1 LANSGR
7 TPLRAP
13 DGPVNPDTTPS
24 PYDREETRGADPS
37 KGAPLGASG
46 DREPPPPDAAAL
58 RAVAEAIVKEFPL
71 VSEDTALVFY
81 EVDPEHLQAQWQLN
95 PRDLERA
102 RGLFPPEARAV
113 RAELRLRRIRADGAA
128 ELVTSVPCDLAAPD
142 FTAGA
147 RFSLRNDAAQYETEL
162 GLASEDGGWVALV
175 RSNRTQLPPLAA
187 RPFSKVGTP
196 APVAGGRVQLA
207 PEVTADEPR
216 QGAEDTRVEG
226 SVGTGP
232 PAAKASSPAE
242 ETPHPWHQDWAAGS
256 AYWEGPVEPA
266 LAAEAPA
273 LLPVFPNPLAPGE
286 EGAGP
291 EISHATSAFLA
302 SDAGEAEGTPAGEAL
317 TEPGE
322 WAKLPPP
329 LLPSS
334 VPEGQQDFPLYDPR
348 TALSSHS
355 IQDLPAPSEDMEV
368 HAELLIYGRAA
379 PGREIDLFGHRLQVG
394 PKGSFFLRRAV
405 DDGRV
410 LALALSDLP
419 ARLPEGLFSE

>member
-1 LANSGR
+1 M
-7 TPLRAP
+7 
-13 DGPVNPDTTPS
+13 NPDAAPS
-24 PYDREETRGADPS
+24 PFDRAEPRGADPS
-37 KGAPLGASG
+37 KAVHLGAPG
-46 DREPPPPDAAAL
+46 DQEPHAPEAAAL
-58 RAVAEAIVKEFPL
+58 RAVAEAIVSEFPL
-71 VSEDTALVFY
+71 VSEDTALVLY

-95 PRDLERA
+95 PQDLERA

-113 RAELRLRRIRADGAA
+113 RTELRLRRIRADGAA
-128 ELVTSVPCDLAAPD
+128 ELVTSVPCDLAAPY

-147 RFSLRNDAAQYETEL
+147 RFSLRNDTALYETEL

-175 RSNRTQLPPLAA
+175 RSNRTHLPPLA
-187 RPFSKVGTP
+187 RGPFSEAGIPTP
-196 APVAGGRVQLA
+196 AAGGRVQLA
-207 PEVTADEPR
+207 PEVTAGGGQ
-216 QGAEDTRVEG
+216 QGGQDTRVEG
-226 SVGTGP
+226 SLGTGLP
-232 PAAKASSPAE
+232 PAMASSPAE
-242 ETPHPWHQDWAAGS
+242 ETLYPWQQDRASGS

-273 LLPVFPNPLAPGE
+273 LRPVFPNPLAPDE
-286 EGAGP
+286 EGPVP
-291 EISHATSAFLA
+291 ESFLATSASLA
-302 SDAGEAEGTPAGEAL
+302 SDVGKAERTPAGEAL
-317 TEPGE
+317 SEPGE

-355 IQDLPAPSEDMEV
+355 IQGLPAPSEDMEV

-394 PKGSFFLRRAV
+394 PKGYFFLRRAV
-405 DDGRV
+405 DDPDV